1 MMRSPSRPL
10 WKRDASELAAAMR
23 RGEFSA
29 EEVAESLLGRVAER
43 EPALSA
49 WAWIDAAQVR
59 RQARHLASSSIDLP
73 LYGVPVGVKDI
84 FDTNDMPTACGSPIY
99 AGLVPGRDAAAVA
112 RLRAA
117 GAVIMGKTATTE
129 FAHAHPAATVNP
141 LDPARTPGGSSSG
154 SAAAVAD
161 AMVPLALGSQTGG
174 STIRPSAYCGIVGF
188 KPTFGR
194 IATAGMKALAPSMD
208 TVGIHARSVHDAAL
222 LFSVLAEAPA
232 ARPGRSPQ
240 AHRIRHFPGPYA
252 AQASD
257 AAMAAL
263 ERCRHLLVRAGW
275 DVQEMDS
282 PSDEFP
288 ALSDD
293 NRTIMAYEAAQAMRV
308 EFDQH
313 REKLSSEFA
322 SFLQSGRDMPSVRYE
337 DAIARVVRCRR
348 ALDARLGAS
357 EVLMTLSAPGEAPLR
372 SEGTGSSVFNRA
384 WTTLGVPCLTLPFG
398 SGPAGLPLGVQLI
411 ARHGDDVGLLAV
423 GAEIA
428 RTIGVV
434 PARAESR

>member
-1 MMRSPSRPL
+1 MMPSHSPPL
-10 WKRDASELAAAMR
+10 WKRDASDLVSGMKR
-23 RGEFSA
+23 SEFSA
-29 EEVAESLLGRVAER
+29 EEVAESVLRRVAER
-43 EPALSA
+43 EPAVAA
-49 WAWIDAAQVR
+49 WAWIDEAQVR
-59 RQARHLASSSIDLP
+59 RQARDLASSPIDLP

-84 FDTNDMPTACGSPIY
+84 FDTHDMPTACGSPIY
-99 AGLVPGRDAAAVA
+99 AGHIPGRDATAVA

-129 FAHAHPAATVNP
+129 FAHAHPAATVHP

-194 IATAGMKALAPSMD
+194 IPTTGMKALAPSMD
-208 TVGIHARSVHDAAL
+208 TVGIHARSAQDAAL

-232 ARPGRSPQ
+232 VAPRRSLRP
-240 AHRIRHFPGPYA
+240 HRIRYFPGPYA

-275 DVQEMDS
+275 DVQMMDS
-282 PSDEFP
+282 ASDEFQ
-288 ALSDD
+288 ALSED
-293 NRTIMAYEAAQAMRV
+293 NRTIMAYEAAQTMRI
-308 EFDQH
+308 EFDRH
-313 REKLSSEFA
+313 REKLSDEFA
-322 SFLQSGRDMPSVRYE
+322 SFLQAGHSVPKVRYE
-337 DAIARVVRCRR
+337 EAMARVVRCRR
-348 ALDARLGAS
+348 ALDARVGVS
-357 EVLMTLSAPGEAPLR
+357 EVLMTLSAPGEAPLQ

-398 SGPAGLPLGVQLI
+398 SGPAGLPLGVQFI
-411 ARHGDDVGLLAV
+411 ARHGDDFGLLAV

-428 RTIGVV
+428 RTIGDAPGRV
-434 PARAESR
+434 ESR